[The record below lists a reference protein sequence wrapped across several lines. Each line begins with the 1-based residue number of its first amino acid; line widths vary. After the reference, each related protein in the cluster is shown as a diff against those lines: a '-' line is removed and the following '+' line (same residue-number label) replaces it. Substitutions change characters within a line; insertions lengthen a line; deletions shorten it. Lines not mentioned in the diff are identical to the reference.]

1 MTYWDPSVP
10 EFYLAEGAQLTK
22 AASLALQ
29 ALEVEGTSA
38 YMLVRDETSV
48 SKSYNIIYGLCSEQ
62 PDIPHIV
69 GGTHPGHAKIPA
81 TKSTFGDGT
90 ITLEQDHLSSVQ
102 VYTCEEVGQPHGLI
116 CHTASATT
124 RCNVCWD
131 GIWADR
137 SHCTEL
143 TFGLFEV
150 RLSYCVETFFT
161 VLWFFMIFHFFERNI

>member
-1 MTYWDPSVP
+1 MP
-10 EFYLAEGAQLTK
+10 EFYLAEGARLTK

-102 VYTCEEVGQPHGLI
+102 VYTCVKRLDSR
-116 CHTASATT
+116 T
-124 RCNVCWD
+124 
-131 GIWADR
+131 
-137 SHCTEL
+137 
-143 TFGLFEV
+143 GLFAIQQVPRQGATSAEM
-150 RLSYCVETFFT
+150 E
-161 VLWFFMIFHFFERNI
+161 FEQIGAIAQS